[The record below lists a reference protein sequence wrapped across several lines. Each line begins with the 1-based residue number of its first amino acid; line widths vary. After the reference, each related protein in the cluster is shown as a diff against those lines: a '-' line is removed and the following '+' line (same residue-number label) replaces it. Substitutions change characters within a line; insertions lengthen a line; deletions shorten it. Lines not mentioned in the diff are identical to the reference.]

1 MKEKF
6 KVKTYHRIMAA
17 VMIIAVIFVNLIVA
31 ALSEKLPL
39 QADLTGEEIFGI
51 SEETIKVLKS
61 VDRDIDV
68 YYFVAKGN
76 EDPYVK
82 QAIDMYKGYSGRIN
96 FKQVDPARDPA
107 FVKSLGV
114 DVSDN
119 SVIVKSGDRMK
130 IIDASVLYDTTFQQQ
145 GIVAFALEVKLT
157 AAIEYVMKES
167 DVNVRFTSGHEEMGE
182 ALFTDILTTENAT
195 VSTIDLKV
203 ADIPE
208 DTAVLYIIGPKRDFS
223 ADEISKIQTY
233 VNGGGAL
240 NVSLDYGNT
249 LPLFEQFMKEYYGVT
264 FENNIIAETDTSK
277 IVTNNPLYLFPEPL
291 AHDVT
296 NDIIAKKI
304 GVLWPNARGIKIEEK
319 AGVESQV
326 LLKTSDS
333 AIAQEGEA
341 VTEKQSFNLAAAV
354 TAYGSSGKKAK
365 IIVAGTSFYCANM
378 FLQEANVANADF
390 VRNSYNYLYGGEIS
404 TLSITPKNVGVNYL
418 KLSLSEIILYAI
430 VVGVIPPV
438 LILGAGVFVW
448 FKRRRL

>member
-1 MKEKF
+1 
-6 KVKTYHRIMAA
+6 
-17 VMIIAVIFVNLIVA
+17 MIIAVIFVNLIVA